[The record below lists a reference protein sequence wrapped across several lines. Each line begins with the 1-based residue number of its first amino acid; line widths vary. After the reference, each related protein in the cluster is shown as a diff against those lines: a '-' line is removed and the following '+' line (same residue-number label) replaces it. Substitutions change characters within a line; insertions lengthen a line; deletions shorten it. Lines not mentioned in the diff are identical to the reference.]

1 MKKKICFVVSAFVT
15 AQSFLKDHIIELS
28 KEFDVFLVANF
39 EDQDMERL
47 KLLELAGFKRIGI
60 NRKVNI
66 SEDLKALYELT
77 SYLKSQDFFA
87 VHSVTPKAGLLTAIA
102 AKRAGIKNRIHIF
115 TGQVW
120 VTKTGLFKKVLM
132 GLDKFIANRSTKVL
146 VDGQSQKEFLIANG
160 IIDDSAMVLGK
171 GSISGVDTEK
181 FTSKP
186 EIRQKI
192 REEIGVADDHTVFIF
207 LGRINV
213 DKGINELLSAFEK
226 LNSENP
232 KTFLLMVGFDEENFK
247 SKIHQNPMFVDRKN
261 YFFYGS
267 TLQPANLLNAADVFC
282 LPSYREGFGSSVI
295 EASSVGLPVIAS
307 DAYGLRDAYVENVT
321 GLKCKVGD
329 VETLYAAMKKLS
341 DNSELRTELGEN
353 GKKRAKEFF
362 DKKYV
367 CGEWLKFYQTLS

>member
-132 GLDKFIANRSTKVL
+132 GLDKFIANRSTKL
-146 VDGQSQKEFLIANG
+146 
-160 IIDDSAMVLGK
+160 
-171 GSISGVDTEK
+171 
-181 FTSKP
+181 
-186 EIRQKI
+186 
-192 REEIGVADDHTVFIF
+192 
-207 LGRINV
+207 
-213 DKGINELLSAFEK
+213 
-226 LNSENP
+226 
-232 KTFLLMVGFDEENFK
+232 
-247 SKIHQNPMFVDRKN
+247 
-261 YFFYGS
+261 
-267 TLQPANLLNAADVFC
+267 
-282 LPSYREGFGSSVI
+282 
-295 EASSVGLPVIAS
+295 
-307 DAYGLRDAYVENVT
+307 
-321 GLKCKVGD
+321 
-329 VETLYAAMKKLS
+329 
-341 DNSELRTELGEN
+341 
-353 GKKRAKEFF
+353 
-362 DKKYV
+362 
-367 CGEWLKFYQTLS
+367 